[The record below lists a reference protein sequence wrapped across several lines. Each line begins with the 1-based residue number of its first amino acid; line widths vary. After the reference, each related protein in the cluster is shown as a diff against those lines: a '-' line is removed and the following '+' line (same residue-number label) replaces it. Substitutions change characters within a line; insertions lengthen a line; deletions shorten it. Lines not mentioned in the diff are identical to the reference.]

1 MEVAAELDGVAL
13 GNASLSSLSGNNYR
27 IHSKSPLI
35 ASWPWNP
42 SLLTGTHL
50 LTVTVVFEEATEILL
65 SRNGDRSPICTTY
78 QSFSI
83 HLLSTPSSDVS
94 PATKA
99 AVRKLETEPIQSTL
113 LQLFLL
119 FFFLYL
125 FLLPAPAWSSHLR
138 LFQRNRPL
146 VLLFLLATAALVGGV
161 FVGGKMEDGFV
172 VAFQWG
178 SFSRVGG
185 KWEYAHWRDVSLWNM
200 YECILCVVPLFLYS
214 IIQVRKSSVPDKPWL
229 HLLKWICLALP
240 AAFAAVMWVLFLGNI
255 PLNCVLFSINA
266 LWLPPF
272 LLMETVKL
280 SQKSHSCKNSIVFLL
295 CWYSSLASFSFICNT
310 RRP

>member
-185 KWEYAHWRDVSLWNM
+185 KWEYAHWRDVSLWTCTSASLRRSSLSVQ
-200 YECILCVVPLFLYS
+200 YHTGTEVVRPRQAVASFVEVDLLGTS
-214 IIQVRKSSVPDKPWL
+214 SSV
-229 HLLKWICLALP
+229 CAGE
-240 AAFAAVMWVLFLGNI
+240 WVLFLGNI

-280 SQKSHSCKNSIVFLL
+280 SQKSHLVRIP
-295 CWYSSLASFSFICNT
+295 SFSFFVAT
-310 RRP
+310 LL

>member
-1 MEVAAELDGVAL
+1 MEVAAELDGVVL
-13 GNASLSSLSGNNYR
+13 GNASLSSLSGNSYR

-65 SRNGDRSPICTTY
+65 SRNGDHSPICTTY

-125 FLLPAPAWSSHLR
+125 FLLPAPAWSSRLR

-295 CWYSSLASFSFICNT
+295 CCYSSLASFFFICNT
-310 RRP
+310 RRL